1 MPIALG
7 QVVVDCIDAEKLGTF
22 WSELLGLPLAEGSS
36 QFWAMIPAPADSRLP
51 ALMFLQVENPTPGKN
66 KWHLDLFADDPAAEV
81 ERAVALGATRQGDFD
96 EHDAVWTTLAD
107 PEGNLFDLAAPH

>member
-7 QVVVDCIDAEKLGTF
+7 QVVVDCIDAEQLATF
-22 WSELLGLPLAEGSS
+22 WSEFLGLPVAAGAS
-36 QFWAMIPAPADSRLP
+36 QFWAMIPAAADRILP
-51 ALMFLQVENPTPGKN
+51 PLMFLQVENPTQGKN
-66 KWHLDLFADDPAAEV
+66 KWHLDLFTEDPAAEI
-81 ERAVALGATRQGDFD
+81 ERAVGLGATRQGDYD